1 MPEKTDPQNLPLREE
16 LKATTLAIII
26 KTWGKLVL
34 PLMTECW
41 IKSKF

>member
-26 KTWGKLVL
+26 KTWGD
-34 PLMTECW
+34 PRGEASEAM
-41 IKSKF
+41 